1 LKHSP
6 CEIPPSGH
14 EDEVGGVVIEDVAS
28 PDDDVEDDAS
38 ELLGDDGLEWDL
50 SCFRS
55 AIGLPRPM
63 AEDKLR
69 CTDGSV
75 VAKSSVTWCSEL
87 LARA

>member
-6 CEIPPSGH
+6 WEIPPSGH
-14 EDEVGGVVIEDVAS
+14 EDEVGGGVMEDVAS
-28 PDDDVEDDAS
+28 PEDCVVDDAS
-38 ELLGDDGLEWDL
+38 ELLGDDGPEWDL

-63 AEDKLR
+63 AEDRLR

-75 VAKSSVTWCSEL
+75 AAKSSVTWCSDL